1 MQKALDPLT
10 ALVLAHTAVA
20 TPRLCPAI
28 RLHLITPDQPLWR
41 ANQAQVDA
49 TGLEDPF
56 WAFCWPGG
64 HALAHHLLQ
73 HPEIVQGKRVLAFGA
88 GGGVEAIAAAQC
100 GADVIACDT
109 DPVAVAALAL
119 NAAINGVSILTTTA
133 DLLGTE
139 QGPWDVVLAGDVTY
153 ERELARSMRAW
164 LTHLSR
170 RGVLVLVADP
180 RRGFL
185 ETDGWVEVACYDT
198 PADDDS
204 DGTRLVPTPVFSIPR

>member
-1 MQKALDPLT
+1 MQKAIDPLT

-20 TPRLCPAI
+20 APRLCPAI

-109 DPVAVAALAL
+109 DPVAVAALTL
-119 NAAINGVSILTTTA
+119 NAALNGVSILTTTE

-139 QGPWDVVLAGDVTY
+139 QGPWDVVLVGDVTY
-153 ERELARSMRAW
+153 ERELARSVRAW
-164 LTHLSR
+164 LTHLAQ

>member
-1 MQKALDPLT
+1 MQEAFDPRT
-10 ALVLAHTAVA
+10 ALVLAHTMVA

-28 RLHLITPDQPLWR
+28 RLHLITAEQPLWS

-64 HALAHHLLQ
+64 HALAYHLLQ
-73 HPEIVQGKRVLAFGA
+73 HPELVRGKHVLAFGA

-100 GADVIACDT
+100 GADVLASDT

-119 NAAINGVSILTTTA
+119 NAALNAVTIHTTTD

-139 QGPWDVVLAGDVTY
+139 NGPWDVVLAGDVTY
-153 ERELARSMRAW
+153 ERELARSMRRW
-164 LTHLSR
+164 LAQLAQ

-185 ETDGWVEVACYDT
+185 QTDGWVQVACYDT
-198 PADDDS
+198 PADDDT

>member
-20 TPRLCPAI
+20 APRLCRAI

-100 GADVIACDT
+100 GADVLACDT
-109 DPVAVAALAL
+109 DPVAVAALTL
-119 NAAINGVSILTTTA
+119 NATLNGVSIHTTTD

-164 LTHLSR
+164 LTQLAR

-198 PADDDS
+198 PADDDT